1 MVGHVILSRLLAR
14 FGAYSCVIDLLTGPL
29 PPAQY
34 GFLYAFPLPIRDP
47 QLLKRQSYIFVRR
60 PHGTDSGGG
69 AFRNA
74 DEAPCGNLRSVDA
87 VQGDG
92 RKECGGSVLEARPKA

>member
-34 GFLYAFPLPIRDP
+34 GFLYAFPLPRRDP
-47 QLLKRQSYIFVRR
+47 QLLKRQSYIFVIR

-69 AFRNA
+69 GGLS
-74 DEAPCGNLRSVDA
+74 EMPMKPPVGDA